1 MRKKVFIAFSPFAES
16 CLVTCHEEYNKII
29 ENETN
34 ETTWQYVAKAGFT
47 VFNPRE

>member
-1 MRKKVFIAFSPFAES
+1 MVLFLLPN
-16 CLVTCHEEYNKII
+16 CHEEYKII